1 MCAFY
6 GYGNGN
12 TFSYIQSVFIILIF
26 RMMAGGVTVWR
37 MEKMP
42 DERIRRK
49 LKRSTMEISSNVN
62 ENNIT
67 VVLSRK
73 RRPTYPSDQTL
84 HHCYSNLQLKQMRS
98 PLQSVHTLFC
108 CTAESQPIREK
119 RNETK
124 RMERVKKTN
133 RNGRIQFDMG
143 SLRIARKKQP
153 SQHTDSDSFHLN
165 TLI

>member
-37 MEKMP
+37 IKNT
-42 DERIRRK
+42 RR
-49 LKRSTMEISSNVN
+49 THSSKI
-62 ENNIT
+62 ETINNGNFKQCEWEQHHRC
-67 VVLSRK
+67 SFPQ